1 MNLPD
6 NKYKCLSCP
15 AGFEDSDGGCVD
27 INECERFSPC
37 FAELNVTCTNTVSI
51 RLSRD
56 SIRLSCNVIINL
68 FKVLRKLICCYGNH
82 IFVSILTIMLL
93 L

>member
-1 MNLPD
+1 M
-6 NKYKCLSCP
+6 
-15 AGFEDSDGGCVD
+15 D

-56 SIRLSCNVIINL
+56 SIRISCDVIIKL
-68 FKVLRKLICCYGNH
+68 FKVLGKLICCYGNH
-82 IFVSILTIMLL
+82 LIVSILTIMLL